1 MPVPSTSAAIESNG
15 SPRERP
21 AGAVRTFFAIA
32 LQLARVFPQL
42 LELVRA
48 AGRDDRH
55 LRRRAALAIAD
66 AVLDGARDR
75 GKGKFLRTLIDQQ
88 QRSASLNKLRPSRPG
103 RTPQAVAR
111 RRQGER

>member
-1 MPVPSTSAAIESNG
+1 VPSTAAAIESNG
-15 SPRERP
+15 SAHDRP
-21 AGAVRTFFAIA
+21 AAAVRTFFAIA

-42 LELVRA
+42 VELVRA
-48 AGRDDRH
+48 AARDDR
-55 LRRRAALAIAD
+55 RACQRASLAIAD

-75 GKGKFLRTLIDQQ
+75 GSGKFLRSLIDQQ
-88 QRSASLNKLRPSRPG
+88 RRHESLNKLRPSRSG